1 MRSLYTSVLT
11 DRSAL
16 SLLGSNLL
24 GVVALT
30 SWTLYIVP
38 FFQQTYGIAQGL
50 ASTYALV
57 QSGGMLVGSQ
67 IGGRLGGIGQKQLL
81 CAWVAGERRHE
92 VAGELGV
99 RHRIAGPARRLD
111 DDPDQLVSAWV
122 AERHQ

>member
-57 QSGGMLVGSQ
+57 QGGGLLVGSQ
-67 IGGRLGGIGQKQLL
+67 IGGRLGGVGQKQLL
-81 CAWVAGERRHE
+81 CASLVAYGLMLFA
-92 VAGELGV
+92 VLLTVPALPLAMVVLLAAGTSFGL
-99 RHRIAGPARRLD
+99 RA
-111 DDPDQLVSAWV
+111 
-122 AERHQ
+122 